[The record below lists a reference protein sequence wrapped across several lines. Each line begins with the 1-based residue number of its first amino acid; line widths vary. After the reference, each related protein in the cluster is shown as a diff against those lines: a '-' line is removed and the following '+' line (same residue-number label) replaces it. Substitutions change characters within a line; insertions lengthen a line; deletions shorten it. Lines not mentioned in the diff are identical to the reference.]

1 MLRKVCVG
9 LCMGMLAAASAA
21 AQIGA
26 PNVMVSGEVLSKYIW
41 NGTNRVESR
50 GLGDG
55 PVFQPRLELGVGASP
70 VHAHVLGSFTL
81 DGDAQLHE
89 AVYGVSTVRAL
100 TPMVSM
106 VLGYD
111 YYDDRASVIAENLTD
126 QHEVSFGL
134 SLHTPSGV
142 VPSAV
147 VKYENP
153 VVDGADSY
161 YVAEASLKQSVPV
174 VPAVAGAVGVNVSW
188 KTSVLYHTS
197 VKVNDVEVVQ
207 NGVTAWQ
214 FGVSSEILAGGV
226 LVVPQVNYQV
236 TVDDAINNEN
246 PFWAGLG
253 VAYAF

>member
-9 LCMGMLAAASAA
+9 IYLGLLIAGSASA
-21 AQIGA
+21 QVGG
-26 PNVMVSGEVLSKYIW
+26 PNIMVSGEVLSKYIW
-41 NGTNRVESR
+41 NGSNRVEIS
-50 GLGDG
+50 GLNDV
-55 PVFQPRLELGVGASP
+55 PVFQPRVDLGVGGSP
-70 VHAHVLGSFTL
+70 LRAHVLGSFTL

-89 AVYGVSTVRAL
+89 AVYGVSTERSISPL
-100 TPMVSM
+100 VSM
-106 VLGYD
+106 FIGYD
-111 YYDDRASVIAENLTD
+111 YYDDRASVVSENFAD
-126 QHEVSFGL
+126 QHEVSVGL
-134 SLHTPSGV
+134 RVRTPSGV

-161 YVAEASLKQSVPV
+161 YVAEGSLTQSIPV

-197 VKVNDVEVVQ
+197 IKVNDVEVVQ

-214 FGVSSEILAGGV
+214 LGVSSEIIAGGV
-226 LVVPQVNYQV
+226 LVRPEVNYQV